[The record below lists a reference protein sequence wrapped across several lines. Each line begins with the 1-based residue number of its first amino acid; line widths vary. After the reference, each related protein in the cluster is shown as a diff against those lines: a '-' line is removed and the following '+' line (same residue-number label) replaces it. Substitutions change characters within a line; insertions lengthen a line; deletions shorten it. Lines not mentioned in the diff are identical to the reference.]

1 MLPMPGSAAP
11 AAHASGPWSACA
23 HFASKKLSALVATTA
38 RLMRKA
44 KRRAPADSM
53 KLYVMASLSARGE
66 ARLTSRERTRPEW
79 R

>member
-23 HFASKKLSALVATTA
+23 HFESKKRSALVATIA
-38 RLMRKA
+38 RLMKNESSA
-44 KRRAPADSM
+44 IPDSM
-53 KLYVMASLSARGE
+53 KLYHVASWIRVGLWRSIF
-66 ARLTSRERTRPEW
+66 RERTRPEC